1 MVGKENEGGFDYNLK
16 KSSSFFPIVD
26 SDGCSADH
34 TLKSDD
40 KLTNKSVKLM
50 DGNKGKKNT
59 LNYINPMRSSISE
72 GFASNRMSEPE
83 VTIRSSLLPDKDEVS
98 DEMMFSN

>member
-50 DGNKGKKNT
+50 DDN
-59 LNYINPMRSSISE
+59 
-72 GFASNRMSEPE
+72 
-83 VTIRSSLLPDKDEVS
+83 
-98 DEMMFSN
+98 